1 MLELAGSCG
10 GDIDSFCVDVM
21 PGEGRLSGCLTKQI
35 EDEEKGNTDGK
46 KVSEDCKVELRAF
59 KADRSSNI
67 NKNLELGAFVS
78 CLLPCMIFSSITS
91 FLLLRPSLL
100 LSISKT

>member
-1 MLELAGSCG
+1 
-10 GDIDSFCVDVM
+10 M
-21 PGEGRLSGCLTKQI
+21 PGEGRLSACLTKQI

-67 NKNLELGAFVS
+67 NKNLELGAW
-78 CLLPCMIFSSITS
+78 FSLCFLQSMTS
-91 FLLLRPSLL
+91 FCLHELLW
-100 LSISKT
+100 T